1 MPKAKSKKRT
11 KRQDPS
17 PRHAKPTSHA
27 LRPINLPLDVL
38 RQVVRFA
45 SCDPDTLANLA
56 RTCKDLYDMAT
67 PALYADVHLTS
78 DEQVGRLLDDFED
91 DALCKTIRMRGKATR
106 SGSKETLSSAQQA
119 AITRLEHLQSTRK
132 ITLDCL
138 PTTMSCTK
146 MEDIANKLYRSSLCA
161 NVSTMLFA
169 SPVAESL
176 HNAPARI
183 AYDSFTIEDLGSI
196 ARLARPSHVCFRY
209 TRVPSGCGCVSVL
222 VEALMYYGMELR
234 KVSVHAEAVDLRDHR
249 ISSCRQVVDFE
260 VFLADKLRQASLPKH
275 FINFAVRNRPPKSR
289 DCATAIK
296 IVTPECDTDILLE
309 DMEKADDRWIK
320 YGSLFHLTARS
331 KTSPCEVCGGRLS
344 SDTS

>member
-132 ITLDCL
+132 ITLDYL

-146 MEDIANKLYRSSLCA
+146 MEAIANKLYRSSLCA

-234 KVSVHAEAVDLRDHR
+234 KVSVHAEAVDLRGHR
-249 ISSCRQVVDFE
+249 ISSFRQVVDFE
-260 VFLADKLRQASLPKH
+260 VFLADKLRQASPPSTSSILQSATVHRK
-275 FINFAVRNRPPKSR
+275 AV
-289 DCATAIK
+289 
-296 IVTPECDTDILLE
+296 IVQQ
-309 DMEKADDRWIK
+309 
-320 YGSLFHLTARS
+320 RS
-331 KTSPCEVCGGRLS
+331 KSLPPNAIPTFYWKTWRRPMTVGSSMGRYSISLRAARPAHAKSAEVG
-344 SDTS
+344 